1 MKRGLL
7 YVLLAGV
14 VLGALGW
21 AWWDAQRVPVEVAL
35 VRRASIAEYVDQR
48 AKTRL
53 PHIWRITMPYTGR
66 VEPITLKEGS
76 PVSRGQVVARMV
88 QQDIQLELQAAQ
100 AAVQRLQAAIAENED
115 TSVEQTVL
123 DQSREYVVS
132 MDRTVEA
139 ARERMRAGKARLEF
153 AQQHFQRSSALFETK
168 AITREQWEQAQLELI
183 QADVNYQQDRL
194 VYQALVALRTATA
207 LLPKS
212 VSQYINRKR
221 LRTQVLRK
229 ELAEAQARLEQLRLK
244 EKRSRMLS
252 PCDGVVLRRLVSN
265 QRYLGAGTE
274 LLHLGDLRQLEV
286 EADVLTQDAVAV
298 RPGQEVDIYGPAVGP
313 EPVRGTVAQIYPA
326 GFTKLSSLGVEQQRV
341 NVVVQLDQQQRQK
354 LLDRGVGVGYRVRV
368 RIYTRRRSNAL
379 VVPRSAVFQSPG
391 GTWQVFVVRGGR
403 VQLQP
408 IRVGLTNEQQVEV
421 LRGLKPG
428 EPVVLA
434 PEGSLQPGQ
443 RVLPQLVDGEDRPRA

>member
-1 MKRGLL
+1 MKRRVLYLLLVAVAVAGLS
-7 YVLLAGV
+7 
-14 VLGALGW
+14 W
-21 AWWDAQRVPVEVAL
+21 AWWDAQRVPVEVAP
-35 VRRASIAEYVDQR
+35 VRKAPIAEYVDQR

-53 PHIWRITMPYTGR
+53 PHLWRITMPYTGR
-66 VEPITLKEGS
+66 VERITLKEGD
-76 PVSRGQVVARMV
+76 PVSRDQVVARMV
-88 QQDIQLELQAAQ
+88 QEDIQLELQAAQ
-100 AAVQRLQAAIAENED
+100 AAIQRLQAAIAESED

-153 AQQHFQRSSALFETK
+153 AQQHFQRVSALFETK

-212 VSQYINRKR
+212 VSQYIQRKK

-244 EKRSRMLS
+244 DRRSRMTS

-265 QRYLGAGTE
+265 RRYLAAGTE

-286 EADVLTQDAVAV
+286 EAEILTQDAVAV
-298 RPGQEVDIYGPAVGP
+298 RPGQQVAIYGPAVGP

-326 GFTKLSSLGVEQQRV
+326 GFTKVSSLGVEQQRV
-341 NVVVQLDQQQRQK
+341 KVIVQLDDAEREK
-354 LLDRGVGVGYRVRV
+354 LLRRGVGVGYRLRV
-368 RIYTRRRSNAL
+368 RIFTRRKEQAL
-379 VVPRSAVFQSPG
+379 VVPRSAAFQNPEG
-391 GTWQVFVVRGGR
+391 RWQVFVVRQGR
-403 VQLQP
+403 ARLQP
-408 IRVGLTNEQQVEV
+408 IEVGLTNDQQVEV
-421 LRGLKPG
+421 LSGLSPG
-428 EPVVLA
+428 EQVVLA
-434 PEGSLQPGQ
+434 PESSLRPDQ
-443 RVLPQLVDGEDRPRA
+443 RVVPLSLDQVDSE